1 MDKVVCLFAFVSKKH
16 KYKYL
21 NYALKLITKIQS
33 ESNLPI
39 IILTD
44 SKGYFDDMGVE
55 VLYTF
60 NPSFTDKVTLCE
72 YALRFYDTAVYV
84 DVDTTLDFKL
94 LEQTKFEK
102 GFHFWW
108 WWKVIWRAY
117 NQLEDKRYFKSLE
130 DYCVENGLNIHGAQ
144 LIHEGFFVFRK
155 SKGIKKFFEI
165 YDKLAP
171 VAIQNDLLHKKYPT
185 GRAEGLL
192 IGIALANSKYKSN
205 GCSDSMKLLGHQ
217 LHQDKSK
224 ERKNMW
230 DSIDNPNKLQ
240 KKTMI

>member
-1 MDKVVCLFAFVSKKH
+1 MNKVVCLFAFVSKTH
-16 KYKYL
+16 GFKYL
-21 NYALKLITKIQS
+21 NHALRLITKIQS

-55 VLYTF
+55 VLYTY
-60 NPSFTDKVTLCE
+60 NPSFTAKVTICE

-94 LEQTKFEK
+94 LEETKFEK

-117 NQLEDKRYFKSLE
+117 NQLEDKSYFKTLE
-130 DYCVENGLNIHGAQ
+130 DYCLDKGLNIHGAQ
-144 LIHEGFFVFRK
+144 LIHEGFFVLRK
-155 SKGIKKFFEI
+155 DKGLKKFFKI
-165 YDKLAP
+165 YDELAP
-171 VAIQNDLLHKKYPT
+171 IAIQNDLDHKKYPT

-192 IGIALANSKYKSN
+192 IGIALANSEYKNN
-205 GCSDSMKLLGHQ
+205 GCSDAMKLLGHQ

-224 ERKNMW
+224 ERKNTW
-230 DSIDNPNKLQ
+230 DSIESSNKLQ
-240 KKTMI
+240 TKSLI